1 MTTCLWSQIP
11 SKTFMEDNPAKL
23 EEYEFD
29 TDNEAMLA
37 MEDLCE

>member
-1 MTTCLWSQIP
+1 
-11 SKTFMEDNPAKL
+11 MEDNPAKL